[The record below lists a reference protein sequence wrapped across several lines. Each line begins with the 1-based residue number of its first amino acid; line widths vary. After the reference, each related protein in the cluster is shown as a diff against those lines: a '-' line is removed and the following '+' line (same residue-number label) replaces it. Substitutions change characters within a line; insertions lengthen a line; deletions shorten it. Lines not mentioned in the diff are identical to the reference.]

1 MDNLGWVED
10 HEESIRYQGTP
21 YDRATYV
28 RLQKRM
34 APIQAA
40 TNESHKRFNKRG
52 MSPPP
57 TTQGYRDKEQYL
69 FVNKDIFERETA
81 AMMACVHSS
90 SAPAKCVAQAM
101 MHGSQAP
108 PMSMTTS
115 DRLAAIG
122 RNSNPLGAFLA
133 RQLMIQPKGT
143 QDPKKLA
150 AMQTAIKRHHSATPL
165 PRTPSSPKRHSGKHS
180 RRGGKL
186 RKSRK
191 GRKGHKS
198 RTGRKK

>member
-1 MDNLGWVED
+1 MADEWD
-10 HEESIRYQGTP
+10 AAEEARRYQGTP
-21 YDRATYV
+21 YDRATYM
-28 RLQKRM
+28 RLQRLM
-34 APIQAA
+34 APIQAT
-40 TNESHKRFNKRG
+40 TNDSHKRFNNRG

-81 AMMACVHSS
+81 AMKACTHSKN
-90 SAPAKCVAQAM
+90 PVQCGVARAM

-108 PMSMTTS
+108 PMSMTAS

-122 RNSNPLGAFLA
+122 RSGKGAAASFLA
-133 RQLMIQPKGT
+133 RQLTHQPEGSYDKRQLDAMRGIIQG
-143 QDPKKLA
+143 
-150 AMQTAIKRHHSATPL
+150 HHSATS
-165 PRTPSSPKRHSGKHS
+165 TPSSPKKEGPSKRS
-180 RRGGKL
+180 RGGNL

-191 GRKGHKS
+191 SRKSRKGHKS

>member
-21 YDRATYV
+21 YDRATYM
-28 RLQKRM
+28 RLQRLM

-52 MSPPP
+52 MMSPPP

-90 SAPAKCVAQAM
+90 SAPAKCVARAM
-101 MHGSQAP
+101 IHGSQAP
-108 PMSMTTS
+108 PMSMTAS

-122 RNSNPLGAFLA
+122 RSGKGAAASFLA
-133 RQLMIQPKGT
+133 QQLTHQPEGPYDKRQLDAMRGIIQG
-143 QDPKKLA
+143 
-150 AMQTAIKRHHSATPL
+150 HHSATS
-165 PRTPSSPKRHSGKHS
+165 TPSSPKKESPSKRS
-180 RRGGKL
+180 RGGNL

-191 GRKGHKS
+191 K
-198 RTGRKK
+198 

>member
-1 MDNLGWVED
+1 MADEWD
-10 HEESIRYQGTP
+10 AAEEARRYQGTP
-21 YDRATYV
+21 YDRATYM
-28 RLQKRM
+28 RLQRLM
-34 APIQAA
+34 APIQAT
-40 TNESHKRFNKRG
+40 TNDSHKRFNNRG

-81 AMMACVHSS
+81 AMKACTHSKN
-90 SAPAKCVAQAM
+90 PVQCGVARAM

-108 PMSMTTS
+108 PMSMTAS

-133 RQLMIQPKGT
+133 RQLMVQPKGT

-150 AMQTAIKRHHSATPL
+150 AMQTAIKRHHSAMPL
-165 PRTPSSPKRHSGKHS
+165 PRAPSSPKKEGPSKRS
-180 RRGGKL
+180 RGGKL

-191 GRKGHKS
+191 SRK
-198 RTGRKK
+198 GRKK

>member
-1 MDNLGWVED
+1 MADEWD
-10 HEESIRYQGTP
+10 AAEEARRYQGTP
-21 YDRATYV
+21 YDRATYM
-28 RLQKRM
+28 RLQRLM

-52 MSPPP
+52 MMSPPP

-90 SAPAKCVAQAM
+90 SAPAKCVARAM
-101 MHGSQAP
+101 IHGSQAP
-108 PMSMTTS
+108 PMSMTAS

-133 RQLMIQPKGT
+133 RQLMVQPKGT

-150 AMQTAIKRHHSATPL
+150 AMQTAIKRHHSAMPL
-165 PRTPSSPKRHSGKHS
+165 PRAPSSPKKEGPSKRS
-180 RRGGKL
+180 RGGKL

-191 GRKGHKS
+191 SRK
-198 RTGRKK
+198 GRKK